1 MGESPTRKIEKYFIK
16 SEYDIER
23 KNKVNKTKMMTTQ
36 IQIPNTVMKTLTGMV
51 QSSMEEG
58 VKLLSEKYGF
68 DRAEA
73 VEYLKVAEIEVV
85 KAKKAKAPKKEKVV
99 VPKKPAFLLP
109 WGGSV
114 VTGWCGALRYN
125 KGLFTQC
132 TQKCKGG
139 SQFCGTCLKYV
150 SVDGIPQYGLA
161 SERSKEGWTAPNG
174 KSPVNYANVMA
185 KLKNGDE
192 AVTQEMAVAEAAK
205 FDWTI
210 PEEQFV
216 KSKTRKG
223 RPAKAKAEK
232 TEKKTRGRPK
242 KEKPMTQGGA
252 GDDLIA
258 QLVAQ
263 ANIQNGQ
270 IDAPV
275 EEEKNSPSTEEDETE
290 TTDQSEPTTPN
301 QPTEA
306 VKPDAPKKAK
316 KPRKPKMTEEEK
328 EAAKLAKQQEREA
341 KKAAAKAEK
350 EAAKALAKAEKEAEK
365 AKLKLEKEAAK
376 ALAKAEKEAKKPAKK
391 TKKAAAKVE
400 TPVESPKTQTDEKE
414 STPEQLAEDL
424 AEMELKPET
433 PTQLEED
440 DESEE
445 EEEEVKVE
453 NKTGADGKSYMVD
466 ADGNVYDEEGYE
478 IGTWDEETMAVVA

>member
-1 MGESPTRKIEKYFIK
+1 MTSTEKESSRNE
-16 SEYDIER
+16 
-23 KNKVNKTKMMTTQ
+23 MMTTQ
-36 IQIPNTVMKTLTGMV
+36 IQITNTVMKTLTGMV
-51 QSSMEEG
+51 KTSLEDA

-68 DRAEA
+68 DHTEA
-73 VEYLKVAEIEVV
+73 LEYLKVSEVEVV
-85 KAKKAKAPKKEKVV
+85 KAKKEKAPKKEKLV
-99 VPKKPAFLLP
+99 VPKKPEFLLP
-109 WGGSV
+109 WCGAPV
-114 VTGWCGALRYN
+114 VGWCGAIRYN

-139 SQFCGTCLKYV
+139 SQFCTTCLKHV
-150 SVDGIPQYGLA
+150 SVDGIPQYGLV
-161 SERSKEGWTAPNG
+161 SERNNEGWTAPNG
-174 KSPVNYANVMA
+174 KSPVNYANVMD

-192 AVTQEMAVAEAAK
+192 IVTQEMAVTEAAK

-216 KSKTRKG
+216 KTKTRKG

-242 KEKPMTQGGA
+242 KQKPVTTGGA

-263 ANIQNGQ
+263 ANIQNAQ
-270 IDAPV
+270 LDAPV
-275 EEEKNSPSTEEDETE
+275 EEEKASQPSSPSTEEDES
-290 TTDQSEPTTPN
+290 TDQSQPTTPN
-301 QPTEA
+301 QKTKA

-350 EAAKALAKAEKEAEK
+350 EAAKLAAKAEKEA
-365 AKLKLEKEAAK
+365 AKLAAK
-376 ALAKAEKEAKKPAKK
+376 AAAKAEKEAKKPAKK

-400 TPVESPKTQTDEKE
+400 TPVESPNTETDEKE
-414 STPEQLAEDL
+414 PTPEELANEL
-424 AEMELKPET
+424 AQMELKPES
-433 PTQLEED
+433 PAKLED
-440 DESEE
+440 DQSEE

-453 NKTGADGKSYMVD
+453 TKTGSDGKTYMVD
-466 ADGNVYDEEGYE
+466 AEGNVYDEEGYE
-478 IGTWDEETMAVVA
+478 IGTWDDESKAVVAA

>member
-1 MGESPTRKIEKYFIK
+1 
-16 SEYDIER
+16 
-23 KNKVNKTKMMTTQ
+23 
-36 IQIPNTVMKTLTGMV
+36 MKTLTGMV
-51 QSSMEEG
+51 KTSLEDA

-73 VEYLKVAEIEVV
+73 LEYLKVSEIEVV
-85 KAKKAKAPKKEKVV
+85 KAKKEKAPKKEKVV
-99 VPKKPAFLLP
+99 VPKKPEFLLP
-109 WGGSV
+109 WCGTSV
-114 VTGWCGALRYN
+114 AGWCGAIRYN
-125 KGLFTQC
+125 KGLYTQC

-139 SQFCGTCLKYV
+139 SQFCTTCLKHV
-150 SVDGIPQYGLA
+150 SDGMPQYGLV
-161 SERSKEGWTAPNG
+161 SERNNEGWTAPNG
-174 KSPVNYANVMA
+174 KSPVNYANVMD
-185 KLKNGDE
+185 KLKNGDDV
-192 AVTQEMAVAEAAK
+192 VTQEMAVAEAAK

-210 PEEQFV
+210 PEEQFI
-216 KSKTRKG
+216 KTKTRKG

-242 KEKPMTQGGA
+242 KQKPVTTGGA

-263 ANIQNGQ
+263 ANVQNQQMEHPFTPPSPG
-270 IDAPV
+270 AV
-275 EEEKNSPSTEEDETE
+275 EEHLDELQLAEGDKQVLQKDPLNAPEEES
-290 TTDQSEPTTPN
+290 TDQSEPTTPID
-301 QPTEA
+301 QPTQA

-341 KKAAAKAEK
+341 AKLAKQQEREEAKAKAKAEK
-350 EAAKALAKAEKEAEK
+350 EAAKAKAKAEKEAAK
-365 AKLKLEKEAAK
+365 AAAK
-376 ALAKAEKEAKKPAKK
+376 AEKK

-400 TPVESPKTQTDEKE
+400 TPVESPKEEEEKKA
-414 STPEQLAEDL
+414 TPEQLAQNLD
-424 AEMELKPET
+424 
-433 PTQLEED
+433 QLELEPESPADLEQD

-453 NKTGADGKSYMVD
+453 TKTGSDGKTYMVD

-478 IGTWDEETMAVVA
+478 IGTWDDEAKAVVA

>member
-1 MGESPTRKIEKYFIK
+1 MA
-16 SEYDIER
+16 
-23 KNKVNKTKMMTTQ
+23 NMTTK
-36 IQIPNTVMKTLTGMV
+36 IQISNTVMKTLTEMV
-51 QSSMEEG
+51 QTSVTEAVS
-58 VKLLSEKYGF
+58 VLSEKYGF

-73 VEYLKVAEIEVV
+73 LEIVKVAEMEVT
-85 KAKKAKAPKKEKVV
+85 KGKKAKAPKKEKVV

-109 WGGSV
+109 WCGKSV
-114 VTGWCGALRYN
+114 GGWCGALRYN
-125 KGLFTQC
+125 KGLYTQC

-139 SQFCGTCLKYV
+139 SQFCTTCLKHV
-150 SVDGIPQYGLA
+150 SVDGIPQYGLV
-161 SERSKEGWTAPNG
+161 SERNNEGWTAPNG
-174 KSPVNYANVMA
+174 KTPVNYANVMD
-185 KLKNGDE
+185 KLKNGDDV
-192 AVTQEMAVAEAAK
+192 VTQEMAVAEAAK

-210 PEEQFV
+210 PEEQFI
-216 KSKTRKG
+216 KSKARKG

-263 ANIQNGQ
+263 AEVQNQQMGQ
-270 IDAPV
+270 PFTPPSPAAVQEHLDELQLAEGDKQVLQQDPLNHP
-275 EEEKNSPSTEEDETE
+275 EEESVEDES
-290 TTDQSEPTTPN
+290 TDQSEPTTPTN
-301 QPTEA
+301 QPTKA

-316 KPRKPKMTEEEK
+316 KARKPKMTEEEK

-350 EAAKALAKAEKEAEK
+350 EAAKAKAKAEKEAAK
-365 AKLKLEKEAAK
+365 AAAKAEKEAAK
-376 ALAKAEKEAKKPAKK
+376 AKAKAEKEAAKK
-391 TKKAAAKVE
+391 APKKVD
-400 TPVESPKTQTDEKE
+400 TPVESPETQTDEKE
-414 STPEQLAEDL
+414 ATPEQLADQL
-424 AEMELKPET
+424 QQMELEPES
-433 PTQLEED
+433 PVDLEGG

-453 NKTGADGKSYMVD
+453 TKTGADGKTYMVD

-478 IGTWDEETMAVVA
+478 IGTWDEEAKAVIA

>member
-1 MGESPTRKIEKYFIK
+1 MR
-16 SEYDIER
+16 
-23 KNKVNKTKMMTTQ
+23 V
-36 IQIPNTVMKTLTGMV
+36 
-51 QSSMEEG
+51 
-58 VKLLSEKYGF
+58 LSEKYGF

-73 VEYLKVAEIEVV
+73 LEYLKVSEIEVV
-85 KAKKAKAPKKEKVV
+85 KAKKAKAAKKEKVV

-109 WGGSV
+109 WCGKSV
-114 VTGWCGALRYN
+114 GGWCGAIRYN
-125 KGLFTQC
+125 KGLYTQC

-150 SVDGIPQYGLA
+150 SVDGVPQYGLV
-161 SERSKEGWTAPNG
+161 SERNNEGWTAPNG
-174 KSPVNYANVMA
+174 KAPVNYANVMA

-210 PEEQFV
+210 PEEQFT
-216 KSKTRKG
+216 KSTTRKG

-263 ANIQNGQ
+263 ATVQNQQ

-275 EEEKNSPSTEEDETE
+275 DEEKISPSTEEDETE
-290 TTDQSEPTTPN
+290 TTDQSEPTTPTN
-301 QPTEA
+301 QPTKA

-316 KPRKPKMTEEEK
+316 KSRKPKMTEEEK

-341 KKAAAKAEK
+341 AKLAKKQEREAAKAKAKAEK
-350 EAAKALAKAEKEAEK
+350 EAAKALAKA
-365 AKLKLEKEAAK
+365 EKEAAK

-414 STPEQLAEDL
+414 STPEELAQNLD
-424 AEMELKPET
+424 EMELEPEI

-453 NKTGADGKSYMVD
+453 TKTGADGKTYMVD

-478 IGTWDEETMAVVA
+478 IGTWNEEAKAVVA

>member
-1 MGESPTRKIEKYFIK
+1 
-16 SEYDIER
+16 
-23 KNKVNKTKMMTTQ
+23 MMTTQ
-36 IQIPNTVMKTLTGMV
+36 IQITNTVMKTLTGMV
-51 QSSMEEG
+51 KTSLEDA

-73 VEYLKVAEIEVV
+73 LEYLKVSEIEVV
-85 KAKKAKAPKKEKVV
+85 KAKKEKAPKKEKVV
-99 VPKKPAFLLP
+99 VPKKPEFILP
-109 WGGSV
+109 WCGTSV
-114 VTGWCGALRYN
+114 AGWCGAIRYN
-125 KGLFTQC
+125 KGLYTQC

-139 SQFCGTCLKYV
+139 SQFCTTCLKHV
-150 SVDGIPQYGLA
+150 SDGMPQYGLV
-161 SERSKEGWTAPNG
+161 SERNNEGWTAPNG
-174 KSPVNYANVMA
+174 KSPVNYANVMD
-185 KLKNGDE
+185 KLKNGDDV
-192 AVTQEMAVAEAAK
+192 VTQEMAVAEAAK

-216 KSKTRKG
+216 KTKTRKG

-242 KEKPMTQGGA
+242 KQKPVTTGGA

-263 ANIQNGQ
+263 ANVQNQQMEHPFTPPSPG
-270 IDAPV
+270 AV
-275 EEEKNSPSTEEDETE
+275 EEHLDELQIAEGDKQVLQKDPLNAPEEES
-290 TTDQSEPTTPN
+290 TDQSEPTTPID
-301 QPTEA
+301 QPTQA

-341 KKAAAKAEK
+341 AKLAKQQEREEAKAKAKAEK
-350 EAAKALAKAEKEAEK
+350 EAAKAKAKAEKEAAK
-365 AKLKLEKEAAK
+365 AAAK
-376 ALAKAEKEAKKPAKK
+376 AEKK

-400 TPVESPKTQTDEKE
+400 TPVESPKEEEEKKA
-414 STPEQLAEDL
+414 TPEQLAQNLD
-424 AEMELKPET
+424 
-433 PTQLEED
+433 QLELEPESPADLEQD

-453 NKTGADGKSYMVD
+453 TKTGSDGKTYMVD

-478 IGTWDEETMAVVA
+478 IGTWDDEAKAVVA

>member
-1 MGESPTRKIEKYFIK
+1 
-16 SEYDIER
+16 
-23 KNKVNKTKMMTTQ
+23 
-36 IQIPNTVMKTLTGMV
+36 MKTLTGMV
-51 QSSMEEG
+51 KTSLEDA

-73 VEYLKVAEIEVV
+73 LEYLKVSEIEVV
-85 KAKKAKAPKKEKVV
+85 KAKKEKAPKKEKVV
-99 VPKKPAFLLP
+99 VPKKPEFLLP
-109 WGGSV
+109 WCGTSV
-114 VTGWCGALRYN
+114 AGWCGAIRYN
-125 KGLFTQC
+125 KGLYTQC

-139 SQFCGTCLKYV
+139 SQFCTTCLKHV
-150 SVDGIPQYGLA
+150 SDGMPQYGLV
-161 SERSKEGWTAPNG
+161 SERNNERWTAPNG
-174 KSPVNYANVMA
+174 KSPVNYANVMD
-185 KLKNGDE
+185 KLKNGDDV
-192 AVTQEMAVAEAAK
+192 VTQEMAVAEAAK

-210 PEEQFV
+210 PEEQFI
-216 KSKTRKG
+216 KTKTRKG

-242 KEKPMTQGGA
+242 KQKPVTTGGA

-263 ANIQNGQ
+263 ANVQNQQMEHPFTPPSPG
-270 IDAPV
+270 AV
-275 EEEKNSPSTEEDETE
+275 EEHLDELQLAEGDKQVLQKDPLNAPEEES
-290 TTDQSEPTTPN
+290 TDQSEPTTPID
-301 QPTEA
+301 QPTQA

-341 KKAAAKAEK
+341 AKLAKQQEREEAKAKAKAEK
-350 EAAKALAKAEKEAEK
+350 EAAKAKAKAEKEAAK
-365 AKLKLEKEAAK
+365 AAAK
-376 ALAKAEKEAKKPAKK
+376 AEKK

-400 TPVESPKTQTDEKE
+400 TPVESPKEEEEKKA
-414 STPEQLAEDL
+414 TPEQLAQDL
-424 AEMELKPET
+424 A
-433 PTQLEED
+433 QLELEPESPADLEQD

-453 NKTGADGKSYMVD
+453 TKTGSDGKTYMVD

-478 IGTWDEETMAVVA
+478 IGTWDDEAKAVVA

>member
-1 MGESPTRKIEKYFIK
+1 
-16 SEYDIER
+16 
-23 KNKVNKTKMMTTQ
+23 MMTTQ
-36 IQIPNTVMKTLTGMV
+36 IQITNTVMKTLTGMV
-51 QSSMEEG
+51 KTSLEDA
-58 VKLLSEKYGF
+58 VRLLSEKYGF

-73 VEYLKVAEIEVV
+73 LEYLKVSEIEVV
-85 KAKKAKAPKKEKVV
+85 KAKKEKAPKKEKVV
-99 VPKKPAFLLP
+99 VPKKPEFLLP
-109 WGGSV
+109 WCGTPV
-114 VTGWCGALRYN
+114 VEWCGAIRYN

-139 SQFCGTCLKYV
+139 SQFCTTCLKHV
-150 SVDGIPQYGLA
+150 SVDGIPQYGLV
-161 SERSKEGWTAPNG
+161 SERNNEGWTAPNG
-174 KSPVNYANVMA
+174 KSPVNYANVMD
-185 KLKNGDE
+185 KLKNGDDV
-192 AVTQEMAVAEAAK
+192 VTQEMAVAEAAK
-205 FDWTI
+205 FEWTI

-216 KSKTRKG
+216 KTKTRKG

-242 KEKPMTQGGA
+242 KQKPVTTGGA

-275 EEEKNSPSTEEDETE
+275 EEEKDSQPSSPSTEEES
-290 TTDQSEPTTPN
+290 TDQSEPSTPTN
-301 QPTEA
+301 QPTKT
-306 VKPDAPKKAK
+306 VKADAPKKAK

-341 KKAAAKAEK
+341 AKLLKQQEREAAKAKVKAEKEAAKAAAKAEK
-350 EAAKALAKAEKEAEK
+350 EAAKA
-365 AKLKLEKEAAK
+365 AAK
-376 ALAKAEKEAKKPAKK
+376 DTKKPAKK

-400 TPVESPKTQTDEKE
+400 APVESPNTETDEKE
-414 STPEQLAEDL
+414 TTPEELAQNL
-424 AEMELKPET
+424 AQMELKPES

-440 DESEE
+440 DDSEE

-453 NKTGADGKSYMVD
+453 TKTGADGKAYMVD

-478 IGTWDEETMAVVA
+478 VGTWDEETMAVVA

>member
-1 MGESPTRKIEKYFIK
+1 
-16 SEYDIER
+16 
-23 KNKVNKTKMMTTQ
+23 MMTTQ
-36 IQIPNTVMKTLTGMV
+36 IQITNTVMKTLTGMV
-51 QSSMEEG
+51 KTSLEDA

-73 VEYLKVAEIEVV
+73 LEYLKVSEIEVV
-85 KAKKAKAPKKEKVV
+85 KAKKTKAAKKEKVV
-99 VPKKPAFLLP
+99 VPKKPVFLLP
-109 WGGSV
+109 WCGS
-114 VTGWCGALRYN
+114 TIDTWCKAVRYN
-125 KGLFTQC
+125 KGLYTQC
-132 TQKCKGG
+132 TQKCKGE
-139 SQFCGTCLKYV
+139 QFCKTCQK
-150 SVDGIPQYGLA
+150 SMTDGMPQYGLIA
-161 SERSKEGWTAPNG
+161 ERNNEGWTAPNG
-174 KSPVNYANVMA
+174 KAPVNYANVMA

-210 PEEQFV
+210 PEEQFT
-216 KSKTRKG
+216 KSTTRKG

-263 ANIQNGQ
+263 ATVQNQQLEHPFTPPSPG
-270 IDAPV
+270 AV
-275 EEEKNSPSTEEDETE
+275 EEHLDELQLAEGDKQVLQKDPLNAPEEES
-290 TTDQSEPTTPN
+290 TDQSEPTTPTN
-301 QPTEA
+301 QPTQA

-341 KKAAAKAEK
+341 KKAAAKAER

-376 ALAKAEKEAKKPAKK
+376 ALAKAEKEAKKPAKKAKK

-453 NKTGADGKSYMVD
+453 TKTGADGKTYMVD

-478 IGTWDEETMAVVA
+478 MGTWDEEAKAVVA

>member
-1 MGESPTRKIEKYFIK
+1 
-16 SEYDIER
+16 
-23 KNKVNKTKMMTTQ
+23 MMTTK
-36 IQIPNTVMKTLTGMV
+36 IQISNTVMKTLTGMV
-51 QSSMEEG
+51 QSSMEEA
-58 VKLLSEKYGF
+58 VTLLSDKYGF

-73 VEYLKVAEIEVV
+73 IEYLKVAEIEVV
-85 KAKKAKAPKKEKVV
+85 KTKKAKAPKKEKVV

-125 KGLFTQC
+125 KGLYTQC

-205 FDWTI
+205 FNWTI

-263 ANIQNGQ
+263 ANVQNGQ
-270 IDAPV
+270 IDATV

-290 TTDQSEPTTPN
+290 TTDQSEPTTPI
-301 QPTEA
+301 QPTQA

-341 KKAAAKAEK
+341 AKLAKKQEREAAKAKAKAEK
-350 EAAKALAKAEKEAEK
+350 EAAKALAKA
-365 AKLKLEKEAAK
+365 EKEAAK

-391 TKKAAAKVE
+391 TKKAADKVE

-414 STPEQLAEDL
+414 STPEELAQNLDQ
-424 AEMELKPET
+424 MELEPEA

-453 NKTGADGKSYMVD
+453 TKTGADGKSYMVD

>member
-1 MGESPTRKIEKYFIK
+1 
-16 SEYDIER
+16 
-23 KNKVNKTKMMTTQ
+23 MMTTQ
-36 IQIPNTVMKTLTGMV
+36 IQITNTVMKTLTGMV
-51 QSSMEEG
+51 KTSLEDA
-58 VKLLSEKYGF
+58 VRLLSEKYGF

-73 VEYLKVAEIEVV
+73 LEYLQVSEIEVV
-85 KAKKAKAPKKEKVV
+85 KAKKEKAPKKEKVV
-99 VPKKPAFLLP
+99 VPKKPEFLLP
-109 WGGSV
+109 WCGTPV
-114 VTGWCGALRYN
+114 AGWCGAIRYN

-139 SQFCGTCLKYV
+139 SQFCTTCLKHV
-150 SVDGIPQYGLA
+150 SVDGIPQYGLV
-161 SERSKEGWTAPNG
+161 SERNNEGWTAPNG
-174 KSPVNYANVMA
+174 KSPVNYANVMD
-185 KLKNGDE
+185 KLKNGDDV
-192 AVTQEMAVAEAAK
+192 VTQEMAVAEAAK

-216 KSKTRKG
+216 KTKTRKG

-242 KEKPMTQGGA
+242 KQKPVTTGGA

-263 ANIQNGQ
+263 ANIQNAQ
-270 IDAPV
+270 LDAAV
-275 EEEKNSPSTEEDETE
+275 EEEKVSEPSSPSTEEEE
-290 TTDQSEPTTPN
+290 STDQSAPTTPTN
-301 QPTEA
+301 QPTKT
-306 VKPDAPKKAK
+306 VKADAPKKAK

-341 KKAAAKAEK
+341 AKLVKQQEREAAKLAAKAEK
-350 EAAKALAKAEKEAEK
+350 EAAKLAAKAEKEA
-365 AKLKLEKEAAK
+365 AKLA
-376 ALAKAEKEAKKPAKK
+376 AKAEKEAAKPAKK
-391 TKKAAAKVE
+391 TKKAVAKVE
-400 TPVESPKTQTDEKE
+400 APIESPNTETDEKE
-414 STPEQLAEDL
+414 TTPEELAQNL
-424 AEMELKPET
+424 AEMELKPES

-440 DESEE
+440 GESEE

-453 NKTGADGKSYMVD
+453 TKTGADGKTYMVD

>member
-1 MGESPTRKIEKYFIK
+1 
-16 SEYDIER
+16 
-23 KNKVNKTKMMTTQ
+23 MMTTQ
-36 IQIPNTVMKTLTGMV
+36 IQITNTVMKTLTGMV
-51 QSSMEEG
+51 KTSLEDA

-68 DRAEA
+68 DRTEA
-73 VEYLKVAEIEVV
+73 LEYLKVSEIEVV
-85 KAKKAKAPKKEKVV
+85 KAKKEKAPKKEKVV
-99 VPKKPAFLLP
+99 VPKKPEFLLP
-109 WGGSV
+109 WCGTSV
-114 VTGWCGALRYN
+114 AGWCGAIRYN
-125 KGLFTQC
+125 KGLYTQC

-139 SQFCGTCLKYV
+139 SEFCTTCLKHV
-150 SVDGIPQYGLA
+150 TDGMPQYGLV
-161 SERSKEGWTAPNG
+161 SERNNEGWTAPNG
-174 KSPVNYANVMA
+174 KSPVNYANVMD
-185 KLKNGDE
+185 KLKNGDDV
-192 AVTQEMAVAEAAK
+192 VTQEMAVAEAAK

-216 KSKTRKG
+216 KTKTRKG

-242 KEKPMTQGGA
+242 KQKPVTAGGA

-263 ANIQNGQ
+263 ANVQNAQ
-270 IDAPV
+270 LDAPV
-275 EEEKNSPSTEEDETE
+275 EEEKASQPSSPSTEEDES
-290 TTDQSEPTTPN
+290 TDQSEPTTPTH
-301 QPTEA
+301 QPTQA

-341 KKAAAKAEK
+341 AKLAKQQEREAAKAKAKAEK
-350 EAAKALAKAEKEAEK
+350 EAAKAKAKAEKEAAK
-365 AKLKLEKEAAK
+365 AKTE
-376 ALAKAEKEAKKPAKK
+376 KK

-400 TPVESPKTQTDEKE
+400 TPVESPNTETDEKE
-414 STPEQLAEDL
+414 TTPQELAQDL
-424 AEMELKPET
+424 A
-433 PTQLEED
+433 QLELEPESPANLDQD

-453 NKTGADGKSYMVD
+453 TKTGSDGKTYMVD

-478 IGTWDEETMAVVA
+478 IGTWDDEAKAVVA